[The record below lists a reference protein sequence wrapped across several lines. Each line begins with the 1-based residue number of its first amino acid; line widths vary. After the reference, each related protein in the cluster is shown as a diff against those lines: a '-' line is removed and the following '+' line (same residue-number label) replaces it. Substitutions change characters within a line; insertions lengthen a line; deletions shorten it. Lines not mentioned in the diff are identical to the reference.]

1 MKLTVHMVE
10 ALTSAQHAP
19 LRRVHRGP
27 GAARWPAPATTLYAL
42 IRRGYLVAGQIRN
55 RDGAVVDTWTIT
67 DAGRAAL
74 LPREVFRQD
83 RPVYLADH
91 RRAQWVDPAEE
102 DEDRDDDYTTHPGL
116 RIDELEVVDGET
128 QRLVTLR
135 GRRADEQRALLA
147 AAGRES
153 QPIEERLSRIRA
165 EARDQGVDIARQEA
179 SILRRIEAIER
190 RVRKRAA

>member
-1 MKLTVHMVE
+1 VKLTAHMAD

-27 GAARWPAPATTLYAL
+27 GAAPWPAPPVTLRTL
-42 IRRGYLVAGQIRN
+42 IRRGLIEQDTIRN
-55 RDGAVVDTWTIT
+55 RDGVPVDTWTIT

-74 LPREVFRQD
+74 QPPEIFRQD
-83 RPVYLADH
+83 RPTFLADH
-91 RRAQWVDPAEE
+91 RRAPWCDPNGP
-102 DEDRDDDYTTHPGL
+102 DDNKDDYTTDPGH
-116 RIDELEVVDGET
+116 RIDELEIVDEET

-135 GRRADEQRALLA
+135 GRRADEQRARLA
-147 AAGRES
+147 EAGRES

-179 SILRRIEAIER
+179 SIVRRIEAIER